1 MPRRRPTSG
10 CLRGNERIRD
20 AEEAPVPAQEGREEA
35 HAVQA
40 RRRGETEMIVKTKK
54 GFQVKSHKGRPLSK
68 PGLSK
73 KAAKNRLSE
82 VEFFKKRDK

>member
-1 MPRRRPTSG
+1 
-10 CLRGNERIRD
+10 
-20 AEEAPVPAQEGREEA
+20 
-35 HAVQA
+35 
-40 RRRGETEMIVKTKK
+40 MIVKTKR